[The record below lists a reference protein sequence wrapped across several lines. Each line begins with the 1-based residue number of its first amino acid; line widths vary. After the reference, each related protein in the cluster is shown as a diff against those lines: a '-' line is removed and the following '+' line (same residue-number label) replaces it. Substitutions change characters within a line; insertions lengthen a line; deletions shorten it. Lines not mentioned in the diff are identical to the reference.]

1 MSLTTAPNLRWHL
14 RVKGTGTLR
23 VVERRGGQLEY
34 AHGST
39 QPGDWTGYAESAP
52 VDLPVQAADWTW
64 VSVPGAIEG
73 HQLGALT
80 LNATAGECM
89 VDEILLTAGEP
100 LALEPGQ
107 TLDIPAADFFHAGFS
122 KPDGS
127 VVFRQ
132 GRDPLGVV
140 LYGPDLPLAPGEY
153 EITAHSD
160 APNGAQL
167 SGPGAP
173 GDAWPTLRMTVSD
186 NRPTQWRLRFL
197 DERDVSVSS
206 FTVRRL

>member
-1 MSLTTAPNLRWHL
+1 
-14 RVKGTGTLR
+14 

-39 QPGDWTGYAESAP
+39 QPGNWTGYAESAP
-52 VDLPVQAADWTW
+52 VDMTVQAADWTW
-64 VSVPGAIEG
+64 VAVPGSIDG

-80 LNATAGECM
+80 LSATAGECR

-107 TLDIPAADFFHAGFS
+107 TLEIPAADFFHAGFS
-122 KPDGS
+122 QPDGS

-132 GRDPLGVV
+132 GRDPLDVV

-153 EITAHSD
+153 EITARSN
-160 APNGAQL
+160 APTGATL
-167 SGPGAP
+167 RGPGSAA
-173 GDAWPTLRMTVSD
+173 DSWPTLRMTVRD

-197 DERDVSVSS
+197 DERDVKVNS